1 MPLTLVALVSACQ
14 RKVGL
19 SLLMLFCGATLLAS
33 GCSKSDTTV
42 VTPAG
47 GPYVPTE
54 MEQKMLDSVPIPGE
68 D

>member
-1 MPLTLVALVSACQ
+1 MPHMLLTQVSDYH
-14 RKVGL
+14 RKVRL
-19 SLLMLFCGATLLAS
+19 SLFLMFCGATLLEA